1 MHFPLETLHQLD
13 RTQLQKFVQYLI
25 SAHHTEVLPTAQR
38 LADELLTAGSQLN
51 RLRGAP
57 DPTAGDGPDV
67 AEEEDEEEAGEEGT
81 AKQHQWHIDEEQIRQ
96 QIKAFLAQG
105 GYISANK
112 QINSMFAK
120 VN

>member
-1 MHFPLETLHQLD
+1 MD

-38 LADELLTAGSQLN
+38 LADELLTVGSDLN
-51 RLRGAP
+51 RVRGAP
-57 DPTAGDGPDV
+57 DPTAGDGPDAA
-67 AEEEDEEEAGEEGT
+67 AEDDEQDGDDSQL
-81 AKQHQWHIDEEQIRQ
+81 QHQWHIDEEQIRQ

-120 VN
+120 VRPFSVA